1 MLFQIGKI
9 DWDKIQIDDKL
20 DDEGRL
26 EFVRSRFT

>member
-20 DDEGRL
+20 DDEVRL
-26 EFVRSRFT
+26 EFVSEE

>member
-20 DDEGRL
+20 DDEVGL
-26 EFVRSRFT
+26 EFVSEE